1 MKYLKLF
8 EKFTGSEHGVTP
20 PNTRTTERLISF
32 TKSAFQ
38 QYNDW
43 KNLDKSMQDKISVLI
58 EDCFRDPFR
67 GLGKPEALKR
77 KSQKEFG
84 ALPQTRWSR
93 RINGEHR
100 LIYEV
105 SDAGIKILSCKGHY
119 DDH

>member
-1 MKYLKLF
+1 MRYLKLF
-8 EKFTGSEHGVTP
+8 ENFTTHATP
-20 PNTRTTERLISF
+20 PPNVKPKEKLISF

-38 QYNDW
+38 QYNEW
-43 KNLDKSMQDKISVLI
+43 KRIDKFMQDKITTII
-58 EDCFRDPFR
+58 EDCLRDPFR

-77 KSQKEFG
+77 RQKEYG
-84 ALPQTRWSR
+84 AVPQARWSR

-105 SDAGIKILSCKGHY
+105 LDDCIKIVSCKGHY